1 MTALSGAA
9 RRRETIIEQLAREN
23 VVRVAELSQTFG
35 ISEVS
40 IRRDLERLE
49 RKGLLQ
55 RVHGGA
61 VAAATGNGASAS
73 DRAHVTSEHL
83 EEKRRIGRAAAA
95 LVEPG
100 DRVLFDSGTTVLEV
114 ARALTMDPLRA
125 GTLTAIT
132 CSLPIVQEL
141 GHHRWIHLL
150 LLGGI
155 YLPEHRLVTG
165 PQTIETLRTLHADK
179 MFLGADGMT
188 SSHGVTTA
196 TVLEAEVDR
205 AMIKAADEVI
215 LVADSSKIGGIG
227 LTTILPLVR
236 VHKLITDQAAPASF
250 VNALR
255 DAGVEV
261 ILV

>member
-1 MTALSGAA
+1 MAVLSGADK
-9 RRRETIIEQLAREN
+9 RREAITQQLVRAP
-23 VVRVAELSQTFG
+23 VVRVAELSRHFG
-35 ISEVS
+35 VSEVS

-49 RKGLLQ
+49 RRGLLQ

-61 VAAATGNGASAS
+61 VAVAVDNSPGEISSTP
-73 DRAHVTSEHL
+73 TPHL
-83 EEKRRIGRAAAA
+83 DEKRRIGRAAAA
-95 LVEPG
+95 LVQPG
-100 DRVLFDSGTTVLEV
+100 DRLLFDSGTTVLET
-114 ARALTMDPLRA
+114 ARALGNDLVRL

-141 GHHRWIHLL
+141 GHHRGIHML

-155 YLPEHRLVTG
+155 YLPEHRIVTG
-165 PQTIETLRTLHADK
+165 PQTIESLRSLHADK

-188 SSHGVTTA
+188 LSHGVTTA
-196 TVLEAEVDR
+196 NVLEAEVDR

-227 LTTILPLVR
+227 LTTILPLER
-236 VHKLITDQAAPASF
+236 VHKLVTDEGAPSGF
-250 VNALR
+250 VSTLR

>member
-1 MTALSGAA
+1 MTAISGADK
-9 RRRETIIEQLAREN
+9 RRETIIEQLAREN
-23 VVRVAELSQTFG
+23 MVRVAELSQAFG

-61 VAAATGNGASAS
+61 VAVASGAAGSSNRASA
-73 DRAHVTSEHL
+73 VPHL
-83 EEKRRIGRAAAA
+83 DEKSRIGRAAAA

-114 ARALTMDPLRA
+114 ARALGSNPVRA
-125 GTLTAIT
+125 GSLTAIT
-132 CSLPIVQEL
+132 CSLPIVQEM
-141 GHHRWIHLL
+141 GHHRWIHML

-155 YLPEHRLVTG
+155 YLTEHRLVTG
-165 PQTIETLRTLHADK
+165 PQTIESLRTLHADK

-188 SSHGVTTA
+188 LSHGVTTA

-215 LVADSSKIGGIG
+215 LVADSSKVGGIG
-227 LTTILPLVR
+227 LTTILPLER
-236 VHKLITDQAAPASF
+236 VHKLITDEGAPAAF
-250 VNALR
+250 VKALC

>member
-1 MTALSGAA
+1 MTAISGATK
-9 RRRETIIEQLAREN
+9 RRETIIEQLAREN
-23 VVRVAELSQTFG
+23 VVRVAELSQAFG

-61 VAAATGNGASAS
+61 VVVAAGGGAGDHTSA
-73 DRAHVTSEHL
+73 VPHL
-83 EEKRRIGRAAAA
+83 DEKRRIGRAAAE

-100 DRVLFDSGTTVLEV
+100 DRILFDSGTTVLEV
-114 ARALTMDPLRA
+114 ARALASDPVRA
-125 GTLTAIT
+125 GSLTTIT
-132 CSLPIVQEL
+132 CSLPIVGEL

-165 PQTIETLRTLHADK
+165 PQTIEALRTLHADK

-188 SSHGVTTA
+188 LSHGVTTA

-205 AMIKAADEVI
+205 AMIQAADQVI
-215 LVADSSKIGGIG
+215 LVADSSKVGGIG
-227 LTTILPLVR
+227 LTTILPLER
-236 VHKLITDQAAPASF
+236 VHKLITDEGAPAAF
-250 VNALR
+250 VKALR
-255 DAGVEV
+255 EAGVEV

>member
-1 MTALSGAA
+1 MTAFSGAA
-9 RRRETIIEQLAREN
+9 KRRETIIEQLAREN

-40 IRRDLERLE
+40 IRRDLERLQ
-49 RKGLLQ
+49 RNGLLQ

-61 VAAATGNGASAS
+61 VAVVTADGA
-73 DRAHVTSEHL
+73 RAGDHAHGVIQHL
-83 EEKRRIGRAAAA
+83 EEKRRIGRAGAA
-95 LVEPG
+95 LIEPG
-100 DRVLFDSGTTVLEV
+100 DRILFDSGTTVLEV
-114 ARALTMDPLRA
+114 ARALTNDPVRA
-125 GTLTAIT
+125 GSLTAIT

-155 YLPEHRLVTG
+155 YLAERRLVIG

-188 SSHGVTTA
+188 LSHGVTTA

-205 AMIKAADEVI
+205 AMIQAADEVI
-215 LVADSSKIGGIG
+215 LVADSSKVGGIG
-227 LTTILPLVR
+227 LATILPLAR
-236 VHKLITDQAAPASF
+236 VHKLITDQAASASF
-250 VNALR
+250 VKALA

-261 ILV
+261 VLV